1 MRELRAIS
9 DEFIRYRNLCA
20 FSYAKGK
27 IPPYLEFSNQYEDF
41 KAIEKIDS
49 DSPLLFGCFE
59 RKDDATKRA
68 FTIVNMEEF
77 EGESGATARV
87 KLAAEKVVVWERG
100 VPRVLPSDE
109 DGFRTFH
116 LSSGEGVFVTLE

>member
-1 MRELRAIS
+1 
-9 DEFIRYRNLCA
+9 
-20 FSYAKGK
+20 
-27 IPPYLEFSNQYEDF
+27 
-41 KAIEKIDS
+41 S

-100 VPRVLPSDE
+100 VPRVLHCDE

-116 LSSGEGVFVTLE
+116 LASGEGVFVTLE

>member
-27 IPPYLEFSNQYEDF
+27 IPPYLEFPNQYEDF